1 MLVIRNA
8 DNVL

>member
-1 MLVIRNA
+1 MA